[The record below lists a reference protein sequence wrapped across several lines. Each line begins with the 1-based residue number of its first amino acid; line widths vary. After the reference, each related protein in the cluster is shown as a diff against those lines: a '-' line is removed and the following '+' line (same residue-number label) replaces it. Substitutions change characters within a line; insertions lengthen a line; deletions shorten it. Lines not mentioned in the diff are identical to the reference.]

1 MTIAD
6 IDITHEDNGKNGR
19 YVARLG
25 DGPEAEMTW
34 QRRDETTI
42 IIDHTLVPDAYRG
55 QGVAQKLVERGIAD
69 ARASG
74 TKIVPVC
81 SYVVA
86 QFKRHPEWADLL
98 AK

>member
-1 MTIAD
+1 MTTANP
-6 IDITHEDNGKNGR
+6 DITHEDNGQSGR
-19 YVARLG
+19 YVARLNG
-25 DGPEAEMTW
+25 GPEAEMTW
-34 QRRDETTI
+34 RRRDEQTI

-74 TKIVPVC
+74 TKIVPTC
-81 SYVVA
+81 SYVIA

-98 AK
+98 AE